1 MWEENNVDP
10 FRPASQLNLD
20 SFQVKIA
27 SQISWLCSL
36 AVERRDF
43 GRPSFYPPLTG
54 AYISSTQVGY
64 RRLKVGGEGLE
75 SIGTG
80 HANRSSTSIEQN
92 RTDGLLVCVC
102 CELASFVTS
111 SVDKFIKSKKH
122 RLLIGFHKYICILE
136 SWEKKTLVSFFY
148 FIAVVTV
155 LDISERYWI
164 DNWNSLSDDI
174 IGTPPFKQGT
184 METSH
189 KVYRITC
196 SIYILMENWIRPCGI
211 DKENIFKKEKEAS
224 INNSK

>member
-136 SWEKKTLVSFFY
+136 SWEKNRLWFLSFILLLSLRCLTYLNVIESTIGIHWVMTLSVLLRSNKALWKHLIKY
-148 FIAVVTV
+148 IA
-155 LDISERYWI
+155 
-164 DNWNSLSDDI
+164 
-174 IGTPPFKQGT
+174 
-184 METSH
+184 
-189 KVYRITC
+189 
-196 SIYILMENWIRPCGI
+196 
-211 DKENIFKKEKEAS
+211 
-224 INNSK
+224 